1 MSIYTKTVN
10 GIKYFNGFKINTVSG
25 FKPAKEV
32 RLSRMESK
40 ANRKRKEDNRK
51 LNEK

>member
-25 FKPAKEV
+25 LKPSKDYK
-32 RLSRMESK
+32 LSRMESK
-40 ANRKRKEDNRK
+40 ANKKRKEDNRK